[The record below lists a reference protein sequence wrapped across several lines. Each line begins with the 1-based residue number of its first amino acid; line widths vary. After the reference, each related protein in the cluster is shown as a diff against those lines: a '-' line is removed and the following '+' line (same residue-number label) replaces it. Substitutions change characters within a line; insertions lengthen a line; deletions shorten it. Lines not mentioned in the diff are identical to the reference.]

1 VGMPGEAPGALMPD
15 PDPFAS
21 RATVLRFGPDR
32 IDERRE
38 LRLEEVV
45 LDGPELPVTWVDVQ
59 GYEDLGGL
67 EGLASAVGVH
77 PLALEDALTPGQRP
91 KVERYGRDLFLVTR
105 MLRFDQGGH
114 LDAEQLSLY
123 LKPSGCLVSFQE
135 HPGQDCRDAVR
146 ARIRARRGRVRE
158 KGADYLLYALV
169 DAVVDWYFPLLEVM
183 GERLEELE
191 ESALDYDPMGFA
203 DEVRA
208 IRQDLMALRRTFW
221 PLREALTAITETEI
235 DAFERDTL
243 VYFGDCRDHVVQALE
258 TVESYRETAAGL
270 LDIQLS
276 RSSHEIA
283 EVTKVLTLMS
293 TVFLPLT
300 FITGLYGMNFDPDAS
315 PWNMPELEYRYGYPL
330 ALGAMLGVGV
340 TMLLYFVRRGWL
352 GGRRRRKGARPRR
365 GRRRSSRST
374 APPG

>member
-1 VGMPGEAPGALMPD
+1 
-15 PDPFAS
+15 
-21 RATVLRFGPDR
+21 
-32 IDERRE
+32 
-38 LRLEEVV
+38 
-45 LDGPELPVTWVDVQ
+45 
-59 GYEDLGGL
+59 
-67 EGLASAVGVH
+67 
-77 PLALEDALTPGQRP
+77 
-91 KVERYGRDLFLVTR
+91 
-105 MLRFDQGGH
+105 
-114 LDAEQLSLY
+114 
-123 LKPSGCLVSFQE
+123 
-135 HPGQDCRDAVR
+135 
-146 ARIRARRGRVRE
+146 RARRGRVRE

-330 ALGAMLGVGV
+330 ALGAMLGVGL

-365 GRRRSSRST
+365 GRRRSTRSM